1 MFCFY
6 FVSFWITTVV
16 KITQILLYS
25 GIKTVY
31 KIMKYITNYLYPI
44 DDYTVISWIINVE
57 LS

>member
-6 FVSFWITTVV
+6 FVSFQITSVV
-16 KITQILLYS
+16 KITQILSYS

-31 KIMKYITNYLYPI
+31 KIIKYKTNYLYHI
-44 DDYTVISWIINVE
+44 GHYTVINWKIDVK